1 MVRVVPAIPSF
12 AVDAGFA
19 YSVPPGLAV
28 PIGSIVR
35 VPLGGRRVR
44 GFVVGV
50 EHGDPSRLKPIQ
62 RISAPLPVFGPTLLE
77 VLRWAAHH
85 YVAPLAVLL
94 ERAAP
99 PNLPVASTI
108 QGPGALGKPVRVEP
122 GSRPTQTGIRY
133 RLGPPWPPGWIGEA
147 AEPMLTAGK
156 SVMLIVA
163 TGEEVAAAA
172 AALPGCLAVHP
183 DADDQTTTGA
193 WVAAAVEPGRLLIG
207 TPRITLWPL
216 AEPGWF
222 FVIEEGRR
230 AMKERQTPTLA
241 VRELVRRRAALEK
254 AAATF
259 AGSTPT
265 GELIAAGVPVDR
277 PVGRHRGWPLVEVVD
292 RRQDPSE
299 GLLGT
304 TARSALRAV
313 TAGHGRAFLFCH
325 RRGYAAAV
333 RCARCRQL
341 RRCPNCGTRPDP
353 GKTCLRCGAELGPCS
368 ACGGVIFQ
376 PLGAGVGRVNEELR
390 RLGFLTTGGE
400 VSVVV
405 GTEADLAAPDLYD
418 LTVAVDADGLMLGP
432 TYRAAEESLRLLA
445 RLAGKLKPGS
455 GRRLLVQT
463 AMPDHPVI
471 AALAKGDPLSF
482 LKTELANRAA
492 YGYPPAG
499 EVIIVETRGEGVVDP
514 DPAIR
519 AAGPGVAILG
529 PAVREHGRRWLV
541 QGADLGPFRLA
552 LRPVVQ
558 RLRDSGLRVRI
569 DVDPIDL

>member
-19 YSVPPGLAV
+19 YSLPPGSA
-28 PIGSIVR
+28 PTIGSIVR

-50 EHGDPSRLKPIQ
+50 EHGDPTKLKPIQ
-62 RISAPLPVFGPTLLE
+62 RISAPLSVFGPHLLE

-99 PNLPVASTI
+99 PNLPVGAPG
-108 QGPGALGKPVRVEP
+108 GPPVTRAT
-122 GSRPTQTGIRY
+122 GTGIRY
-133 RLGPPWPPGWIGEA
+133 RLGPPWPPDWISEVA
-147 AEPMLTAGK
+147 KPMLAAGK
-156 SVMLIVA
+156 SVMLVVA
-163 TGEEVAAAA
+163 TSEEVAAAA
-172 AALPGCLAVHP
+172 AALPDCLFVHP
-183 DADDQTTTGA
+183 DADDQTTTAA
-193 WVAAAVEPGRLLIG
+193 WVAASTEPGRLLVG
-207 TPRITLWPL
+207 TPRIALWPL
-216 AEPGWF
+216 AEPGCF

-241 VRELVRRRAALEK
+241 VRELIRRRAALEK

-265 GELIAAGVPVDR
+265 AELIAAGVPVDR
-277 PVGRHRGWPLVEVVD
+277 PAGRARAWPLVEVVD
-292 RRQDPSE
+292 RRQDPSD

-304 TARSALRAV
+304 TARNALRAV
-313 TAGHGRAFLFCH
+313 TARQGQAFLYCH

-353 GKTCLRCGAELGPCS
+353 GQSCLRCGTDLGPC
-368 ACGGVIFQ
+368 ANCGGSVFQ
-376 PLGAGVGRVNEELR
+376 PLGAGVGRVKEELR
-390 RLGFLTTGGE
+390 RLGLLSAD
-400 VSVVV
+400 VQV
-405 GTEADLAAPDLYD
+405 GTEADLASADRFD
-418 LTVAVDADGLMLGP
+418 LTVAVDADGLIFGP
-432 TYRAAEESLRLLA
+432 TYRAAEEALRLLA

-463 AMPDHPVI
+463 AMPEHPVI
-471 AALAKGDPLSF
+471 AALLKGDPLHF
-482 LKTELANRAA
+482 LKKELADRAA

-519 AAGPGVAILG
+519 AAGPGASILG
-529 PAVREHGRRWLV
+529 PAATDQGRRWLV
-541 QGADLGPFRLA
+541 QGADLGSFRLS

-558 RLRDSGLRVRI
+558 RLRDAGWRVRI